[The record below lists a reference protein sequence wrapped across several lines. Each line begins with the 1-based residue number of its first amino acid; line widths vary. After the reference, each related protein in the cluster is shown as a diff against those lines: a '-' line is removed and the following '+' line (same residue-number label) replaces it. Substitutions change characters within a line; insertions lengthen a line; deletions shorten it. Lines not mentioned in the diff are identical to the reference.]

1 MGMYVF
7 VELFFFKCYFNIK
20 LEILLYCMNIKV
32 IINIYK
38 MLFFFKEV
46 YCCNSIIRI
55 FVRWSIFLVICCY
68 IIIKKNIVKL
78 WLIDDDVCS
87 VL

>member
-7 VELFFFKCYFNIK
+7 VELFFFKFYFNIK

-38 MLFFFKEV
+38 MLFFFIEV
-46 YCCNSIIRI
+46 YCCNSDYQNFCKMEYI
-55 FVRWSIFLVICCY
+55 FGNMLLYYNKKKYCKVVI
-68 IIIKKNIVKL
+68 NR
-78 WLIDDDVCS
+78 
-87 VL
+87 